1 LTNPVDENK
10 LTSAMISTFSR
21 IPLVIGLIL
30 VLSSCLSGCGSK
42 SSSTS
47 GPAAEAPVVR
57 VLRMQTDALL
67 QAIGSG
73 NVKKIRQYYAPG
85 AEVNLDREL
94 RFYLGDSIRNVSLYQ
109 WSAKA
114 IAVELS
120 DDGLGARTGVE
131 VMLQDS
137 RNQLRR
143 KGIIFSW
150 ARTDDGD
157 MSFHLLPQTTV
168 PH

>member
-1 LTNPVDENK
+1 
-10 LTSAMISTFSR
+10 MISTFPR
-21 IPLVIGLIL
+21 KPLMIGLIV
-30 VLSSCLSGCGSK
+30 VLSSCLSGCGYK
-42 SSSTS
+42 SSSRP
-47 GPAAEAPVVR
+47 GPVADSPVVR
-57 VLRMQTDALL
+57 VLRSQTDALL

-73 NVKKIRQYYAPG
+73 NIKKVRQHYAPD
-85 AEVNLDREL
+85 AEVDLDREL
-94 RFYLGDSIRNVSLYQ
+94 RFYLGDSIRNVNLYQ

-120 DDGLGARTGVE
+120 DDGLAAKTGVE

-150 ARTDDGD
+150 ARTDDRD
-157 MSFHLLPQTTV
+157 MSFHLVPQTTA